1 MLGRRS
7 NQKDMFNADNLY
19 VDYVGKDTFYG
30 YLAQNRE
37 RIFTDEQFALLYCP
51 DNGRTSVPPS
61 TLAVMLLLQAHDRVS
76 DEEAINRSCFDL
88 RWKVALGIGINESP
102 CAKSTLQEF
111 RAKLIIHEKQRE
123 IFLTSIQEAKRL
135 GFLGRKKK
143 LSVALDTTPIFGKGA
158 VRDTYNLLA
167 DGIVK
172 LVRSLAKV
180 EGVGPQEW
188 AGTHDLGRYF
198 ASSIKGA
205 AEIDWSDKAARA
217 AFLTGIVA
225 DARRLL
231 EESKRRVRDLGPE
244 QSGEVV
250 EAADLLCRL
259 LMQDIEEKED
269 GSAGIKE
276 GVAKDRIVSTTDP
289 QMRHGRKSSA
299 TRFDGHKADVAVE
312 PESRLITAVEV
323 IAGNAHDSE
332 GALEMARQSGQN
344 TGCEVEKVVGDC
356 AYGGGETRRE
366 FEDAKIEL
374 VAKVPRPPGNGI
386 IPKSEFE
393 IDLENGTVTCPEG
406 QVCSR
411 CETAIIKTSSGRK
424 HKVKRFIFDAQVCN
438 KCPRYG
444 ECVKSKKG
452 KGRTITLHY
461 EEALLQE
468 ARRYQKTPE
477 FREDIRAR
485 QTVEHRIARLV
496 QLGIRKSRF
505 FGRGK
510 TLFQVLMAAAV
521 ANFTLIVSRL
531 AGGSPFFR
539 AAAGLCFLFLLLCLL
554 RFWNRARDSGKFG
567 LAAVGRISDIVPQ
580 AAGQPAENRPFRPG
594 F

>member
-1 MLGRRS
+1 
-7 NQKDMFNADNLY
+7 MFNADNLY
-19 VDYVGKDTFYG
+19 LDYVGKDTFYG
-30 YLAQNRE
+30 YLALNRE
-37 RIFTDEQFALLYCP
+37 RIFTDEQFASLYCP

-76 DEEAINRSCFDL
+76 DEEAISSSRFDL
-88 RWKVALGIGINESP
+88 RWKVALGIGINECP

-111 RAKLIIHEKQRE
+111 RAKLIIHEKQGE
-123 IFLTSIQEAKRL
+123 AFLTSLQEAKRL

-143 LSVALDTTPIFGKGA
+143 LKVVLDTTPIFGKGA

-172 LVRSLAKV
+172 LVRALAKSQ
-180 EGVGPQEW
+180 GIAPQEW
-188 AGTHDLGRYF
+188 ANTHDLSRYF

-205 AEIDWSDKAARA
+205 AEIDWSDKAARGV
-217 AFLTGIVA
+217 FLASIVA
-225 DARRLL
+225 DAKRLL
-231 EESKRRVRDLGPE
+231 EESKQVVVQLGPE
-244 QSGEVV
+244 QSREIV

-259 LMQDIEEKED
+259 LLQDIEEKGD
-269 GSAGIKE
+269 DSASIKK

-289 QMRHGRKSSA
+289 EMRHGRKSKA

-312 PESRLITAVEV
+312 PESQLITAVDV

-332 GALEMARQSGQN
+332 GALELVRQSEEN

-356 AYGGGETRRE
+356 AFGGGETRRE
-366 FEDAKIEL
+366 FEEEGIEL
-374 VAKVPRPPGNGI
+374 AAKVPRAPENGR

-393 IDLENGTVTCPEG
+393 IDLENDTVTCPEG
-406 QVCSR
+406 HVCKTY
-411 CETAIIKTSSGRK
+411 ETATIKTSKNVK
-424 HKVKRFIFDAQVCN
+424 HKVKRFVFDAQVCN
-438 KCPRYG
+438 RCPRYG

-452 KGRTITLHY
+452 KGRTVTLHY

-477 FREDIRAR
+477 FREDNKAR

-505 FGRGK
+505 FGRKK

-531 AGGSPFFR
+531 ASGDPFFG
-539 AAAGLCFLFLLLCLL
+539 AAASLCFLLWLLCLL
-554 RFWNRARDSGKFG
+554 RLWNRAWNSSSFG
-567 LAAVGRISDIVPQ
+567 FGVVGRISDIMPRAVLP
-580 AAGQPAENRPFRPG
+580 PAKNRPFRPD

>member
-7 NQKDMFNADNLY
+7 NQKNMFNADNLY
-19 VDYVGKDTFYG
+19 LDYVGKDTFYG
-30 YLAQNRE
+30 YLAQNRG
-37 RIFTDEQFALLYCP
+37 RIFTDEQFASLYCP

-61 TLAVMLLLQAHDRVS
+61 TLSVMLLLQAHDRAS
-76 DEEAINRSCFDL
+76 DEEAIRRSRYDL
-88 RWKVALGIGINESP
+88 CWKVALGIGISESP

-111 RAKLIIHEKQRE
+111 RAKLIIHEKQGE

-143 LSVALDTTPIFGKGA
+143 LKLALDTTPIFGKGA

-172 LVRSLAKV
+172 LVRALAKV
-180 EGVGPQEW
+180 EGVDPQEW
-188 AGTHDLGRYF
+188 AHTHDLSRYF
-198 ASSIKGA
+198 DSSIKGT
-205 AEIDWSDKAARA
+205 AEIDWSDKAARE

-231 EESKRRVRDLGPE
+231 EESKQVVMRLEPE

-259 LMQDIEEKED
+259 LLQDIEEKGD
-269 GSAGIKE
+269 GSASIKK

-289 QMRHGRKSSA
+289 QMRHGRKSKA

-312 PESRLITAVEV
+312 PESQLITAVDV

-332 GALEMARQSGQN
+332 GALEMVRQSEQN
-344 TGCEVEKVVGDC
+344 TGCEVQKVVGDC

-366 FEDAKIEL
+366 FEDAKIGL
-374 VAKVPRPPGNGI
+374 VAKVPRPPKKGA

-393 IDLENGTVTCPEG
+393 MDLENDTVTCPEG
-406 QVCSR
+406 QVCSTY
-411 CETAIIKTSSGRK
+411 ETATIKTSSGRK

-452 KGRTITLHY
+452 KGRTVTLHY
-461 EEALLQE
+461 EEALLQR
-468 ARRYQKTPE
+468 AREYQKTPE

-531 AGGSPFFR
+531 AGAGPFSC
-539 AAAGLCFLFLLLCLL
+539 AAAGLCFLFLLLSLL
-554 RFWNRARDSGKFG
+554 RFWNRAWNSSKSGF
-567 LAAVGRISDIVPQ
+567 AVAGRISDIVPE
-580 AAGQPAENRPFRPG
+580 AAGQSAENRPFRPDL
-594 F
+594 